1 MANTP
6 ILGPVFGIYGGQVN
20 DGDQAWRIAMNNA
33 LLKLDATVSLSVINV
48 NQTLVP
54 TSPSAGDR
62 YVVAPTGWI
71 GYAGSAKKVAVY
83 TFNANGSL
91 GWQFY
96 TPIDGLTAYE
106 ITTTYT
112 WMYDLSTTSWISKPV
127 ASISYII
134 PDVGWMTGKYFQ
146 TSDNSVVTVD
156 SMSNNTFSSVKYTIQ
171 IRFQTHYQVSELLLT
186 TASGNAYITEYAKIN
201 SGIDLG
207 SFDARV
213 NSGNIEL
220 RFTPSQNS
228 PMFLRIMKTQMFI

>member
-1 MANTP
+1 MSQIT
-6 ILGPVFGIYGGQVN
+6 GPVFDIFGGQTN
-20 DGDQAWRIAMNNA
+20 DGESGWRQSVNQSLI
-33 LLKLDATVSLSVINV
+33 KIDSVISLSAINV
-48 NQTLVP
+48 NQAQNP
-54 TSPSAGDR
+54 TNPSAGDR
-62 YVVAPTGWI
+62 YVVAVGATGSF
-71 GYAGSAKKVAVY
+71 AGRDKQVAVY
-83 TFNANGSL
+83 TYSANGTL

-96 TPIDGLTAYE
+96 TPINGLTVYE

-112 WMYDLSTTSWISKPV
+112 WMYDLNTTSWILKPT
-127 ASISYII
+127 ASPSYII

-156 SMSNNTFSSVKYTIQ
+156 SMSNNTFASVKYTIQ

-186 TASGNAYITEYAKIN
+186 TSGGNAYITEYAKIN
-201 SGIDLG
+201 SGTDLG

-228 PMFLRIMKTQMFI
+228 PMYLRIMKTQMFI

>member
-1 MANTP
+1 MSN
-6 ILGPVFGIYGGQVN
+6 IFGQVWQTYGGKSQNGESDWRTLVN
-20 DGDQAWRIAMNNA
+20 QT

-48 NQTLVP
+48 NSIAQ
-54 TSPSAGDR
+54 PSTPSLGDR
-62 YVVAPTGWI
+62 YIVGSGGWGI
-71 GYAGSAKKVAVY
+71 GKQNYLAVY
-83 TFNANGSL
+83 NYNENGVA
-91 GWQFY
+91 GWAY
-96 TPIDGLTAYE
+96 YEPINGLEAYE

-112 WMYDLSTTSWISKPV
+112 WIYDSSVSSWVPKPV
-127 ASISYII
+127 ASLSYII

-156 SMSNNTFSSVKYTIQ
+156 SMSNNMFASVKYMIQ
-171 IRFQTHYQVSELLLT
+171 IRFQTYYQVSELLLT
-186 TASGNAYITEYAKIN
+186 TAGGNAYITEYAKIN

-228 PMFLRIMKTQMFI
+228 PMYLRIMKTQMFI